1 MCATLATY
9 EARQQYLITTQKF
22 EAEMGALRQRMRVVA
37 RLSAE
42 IGKYGAM
49 GVFTPKRSQELMT
62 TLSQLNTL
70 EEIDAFETGL
80 VQELAIKGKTLKEVG
95 GPGFGKRKRNGG
107 KRTRKKRRKRGKTK
121 RKRKY
126 RKKTKGRKRRRKK
139 RTRRK

>member
-1 MCATLATY
+1 M
-9 EARQQYLITTQKF
+9 E
-22 EAEMGALRQRMRVVA
+22 ALRKRMRVVQQ
-37 RLSAE
+37 LSAE

-49 GVFTPKRSQELMT
+49 GVFTPQRSQELMT

-80 VQELAIKGKTLKEVG
+80 VQELAIKGKTLKEDG
-95 GPGFGKRKRNGG
+95 GPGFGKRKRGG
-107 KRTRKKRRKRGKTK
+107 KKTRKKRRNKKKTR